1 MTILFY
7 TNIVDSNHG
16 YIISWLD
23 DIIDRD
29 QLKYL
34 LANFIIV
41 LIPNQFNMYIA
52 EQFNLLKISFI
63 IFLNREKI
71 KKNAK

>member
-1 MTILFY
+1 
-7 TNIVDSNHG
+7 
-16 YIISWLD
+16 LD